1 MTEPELIQRAYT
13 AILRHN
19 IDAGVAPHYTALAT
33 ELSIAPDAARDVQ
46 REASEAAVGCWI
58 SHDTDYVHS
67 WAPFSNLP
75 TQYRISVDGRERG
88 YGQ

>member
-1 MTEPELIQRAYT
+1 MAEPELMQLAYT
-13 AILRHN
+13 AILRGN
-19 IDAGVAPHYTALAT
+19 IDAGVAPHYTALAE
-33 ELSIAPDAARDVQ
+33 ELRVTPDTARDLQ
-46 REASEAAVGCWI
+46 REVAEAVVGCWI

-75 TQYRISVDGRERG
+75 TQYRISVDGVQDW